1 VLAVARGF
9 ERDEARETL
18 LHEAMHGLFYTCA
31 PFEAACWSF
40 WRTSLSEAQRELWR
54 TFLGGL
60 GYDGANEEL
69 AVNEFQVSYRVSYH
83 RTRKQGT
90 ELLWGHENRGSPL
103 GRWMFR
109 PRYSI
114 TASPNHQA
122 SRPVPCE
129 GGDARLQKPPLEGWA
144 G

>member
-54 TFLGGL
+54 AFLGGL
-60 GYDGANEEL
+60 GYDGDNEEL

-83 RTRKQGT
+83 RTRIA
-90 ELLWGHENRGSPL
+90 RGGAVVGPQE
-103 GRWMFR
+103 
-109 PRYSI
+109 PRI
-114 TASPNHQA
+114 ATGKMA
-122 SRPVPCE
+122 VPPS
-129 GGDARLQKPPLEGWA
+129 L
-144 G
+144 